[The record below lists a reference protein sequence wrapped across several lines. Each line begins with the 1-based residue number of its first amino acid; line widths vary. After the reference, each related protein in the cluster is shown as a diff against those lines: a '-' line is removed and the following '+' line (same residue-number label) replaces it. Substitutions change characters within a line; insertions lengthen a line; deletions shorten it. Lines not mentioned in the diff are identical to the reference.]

1 MMTLAL
7 KGKDGSSGAPGAKGP
22 PGLPGAPGKVG
33 PKGPNGDP
41 GQCPPSP
48 FQCSPGVLTTLEAKI
63 ATLEKMCKSF
73 CSKENPATSCQEI
86 YAKDAGTV
94 SGAYWVKGKAG
105 PFQTH
110 CEIEPMVARAW
121 TLVAR
126 VPGSSN
132 DFSPVSNTWA
142 SDSLINPE
150 TAPDTITTKAM
161 KNAGWA
167 DLRSNVLRVCY
178 DSPDKHCATF
188 THNRNMPLTELF
200 NNQFGV
206 VVDEKWDMA
215 RLLKAFGKN
224 CDLERLT
231 RQWCGLNTASVCH
244 PQEINANLNPTNHI
258 ARIGCL
264 GDLLATCGPNDFAL
278 GIGTHCEMI
287 RVEPKSDILNPDK
300 PATALGGWTLVA
312 RINGGSDEFSPV
324 SENWAND
331 KTFNDNTSPD
341 TTQKTSMKNQGWSS
355 LPCNKIL
362 VCLTG
367 PTTSCASFT
376 HNKNM
381 SLTDLFKRQFGIVPT
396 EQYTF
401 ATLLKAFGKSCDL
414 SVLRQGWCGLNLA
427 NTCNPQKDNPN
438 VIPVK
443 TTHIA
448 RIGCIGDQQATCF
461 PDDFAFGIG
470 VSSCKDGYGCTAVGK
485 SKNLHYRCNYVHG
498 TLMETAF

>member
-22 PGLPGAPGKVG
+22 PGLPGPPGKVG
-33 PKGPNGDP
+33 PKGSNGDP

-63 ATLEKMCKSF
+63 AALEKMCKTMNYGGPKVGGGAAGGQNKPK
-73 CSKENPATSCQEI
+73 CDPGRCKENPATSCQEI

-110 CEIEPMVARAW
+110 CE
-121 TLVAR
+121 
-126 VPGSSN
+126 
-132 DFSPVSNTWA
+132 
-142 SDSLINPE
+142 
-150 TAPDTITTKAM
+150 
-161 KNAGWA
+161 
-167 DLRSNVLRVCY
+167 
-178 DSPDKHCATF
+178 
-188 THNRNMPLTELF
+188 
-200 NNQFGV
+200 
-206 VVDEKWDMA
+206 
-215 RLLKAFGKN
+215 
-224 CDLERLT
+224 
-231 RQWCGLNTASVCH
+231 
-244 PQEINANLNPTNHI
+244 
-258 ARIGCL
+258 
-264 GDLLATCGPNDFAL
+264 
-278 GIGTHCEMI
+278 MI
-287 RVEPKSDILNPDK
+287 RVEPKGDILNPDK

-498 TLMETAF
+498 TLMETAFLYIQ